1 MESDWMGRYRP
12 LVAALVRHANVSM
25 SASGKR
31 KGIGGGLELTS
42 LEWQVLESIVEHRNK
57 SISMTAISDSIGVA
71 QSTFSKTAKKL
82 CDMNLVEK
90 YQAIN
95 NRKNIILRPTEDAIE
110 LYKSNSLRLQSDVF
124 GGFFEK
130 LSVISDKDLS
140 VVIDAVQTLN
150 DALDPPHVSEEPQL
164 VRKK

>member
-1 MESDWMGRYRP
+1 
-12 LVAALVRHANVSM
+12 
-25 SASGKR
+25 
-31 KGIGGGLELTS
+31 
-42 LEWQVLESIVEHRNK
+42 
-57 SISMTAISDSIGVA
+57 
-71 QSTFSKTAKKL
+71 
-82 CDMNLVEK
+82 MNLVEK

-130 LSVISDKDLS
+130 LSVISDKDLN